1 MNYIDYEGGYMIDI
15 LKKSLLFKGMKSEEI
30 EDYLNFA
37 KASVKN
43 FKRGESV
50 FIAGDYVKELYILLS
65 GEVTVENITQSGKKT
80 IVNVFDK
87 PGTVFAEVY
96 LFIDEPL
103 HHYASA
109 TKDTSL
115 LIIKKDFIVNQEDN
129 YKMIINNIISILA
142 KKAYYL
148 NKKLMICTAKSIRNK
163 IINYLMINDEGDF
176 VKLPFTKTA
185 FAEFLS
191 VPRPS
196 LSRELSQMK
205 AEGLIEERDN
215 KIYFSRTKLEDLL

>member
-1 MNYIDYEGGYMIDI
+1 MNYIDYDGGFMIDI
-15 LKKSLLFKGMKSEEI
+15 LKKSLLFKGMTSEEI
-30 EDYLNFA
+30 EGYLSFA

-43 FKRGESV
+43 YKRGESV
-50 FIAGDYVKELYILLS
+50 FIAGDYATELYILLS
-65 GEVTVENITQSGKKT
+65 GEIAVENITLSGKKT

-96 LFIDEPL
+96 LYIDEPL
-103 HHYASA
+103 HHSASA
-109 TKDTSL
+109 TKDSSL
-115 LIIKKDFIVNQEDN
+115 LVIKKECILEQN
-129 YKMIINNIISILA
+129 YDYKALINNIISILA
-142 KKAYYL
+142 NKAYYL

-163 IINYLMINDEGDF
+163 IINYLLINDEGDF
-176 VKLPFTKTA
+176 IKMPFTKTA

-215 KIYFSRTKLEDLL
+215 KIYFTRTKLEDLL